1 MPNKSNHLHIRIDD
15 GTKTRVYAV
24 AHRHGMTPSEYVRA
38 VVDMAHPPRPR
49 DKHLARDQI
58 AECINRNFA
67 IARTH
72 PPRDLVASIAA
83 NIAQAIDEYGY

>member
-1 MPNKSNHLHIRIDD
+1 MAKHNHLHIRIDD

-58 AECINRNFA
+58 AECITRNFA
-67 IARTH
+67 IAGQPADRG
-72 PPRDLVASIAA
+72 VVKSIAG